1 MKGVNK
7 NYRQMIV
14 DLLKDEPWWDEYGEQ
29 EIDLIEQDILKM
41 SHIKFVGGTLLD
53 MVMACSKR
61 RVVAYMHAIN
71 G

>member
-1 MKGVNK
+1 MKGVNAK
-7 NYRQMIV
+7 YRQMLV

-29 EIDLIEQDILKM
+29 EMDEIEKDILKM
-41 SHIKFVGGTLLD
+41 SHIEFIGGTLMD

-61 RVVAYMHAIN
+61 RQVAYMHAIN